1 MDSKNDTS
9 SERIRQG
16 ISRNLKVVDNKDTKA
31 DTLPKQYGK
40 IPFGITS
47 QLTNLSARALLLYL
61 DMSQL
66 FWGENN
72 SLNLTTNPIT
82 DDGLAKRTGY
92 SLAKI
97 ARARK
102 ELVDSGVVE
111 IIKTAHA
118 DTGKLKRVFRFSQ
131 VEEMGEDKPQ
141 PEAPNSQ
148 DRIGAIDRNEQHQL
162 TEPVNPT
169 LQNLSI
175 PNEGKKSVN
184 SDGDSVSVSDGSK
197 PLLHSST
204 SNNYYYNY
212 NNPTD
217 SINQLEEMIE
227 NGGEDELKR
236 IQQTYWPA
244 PDKDRMRGSLADLLN
259 QIAQEFDFPSTYAFK
274 LLEEVSRDKG
284 GIKFPQGFTT
294 QAGMEHLTQKAKP
307 LKREIKEQKKQEQ
320 EKHEQKLKEKAE
332 RQREEERKHRQT
344 VFQDLGS
351 QFDKDVQ
358 NSIKG
363 VIMDSSVYYRPFGE
377 ERALEAKIDTF
388 LSGQEEIIKSL
399 YAKHVETSLDSDDV
413 MEKEKSDG
421 MTEREKALKKY
432 SETMWGRSQAETRL
446 GDFCDF
452 IKEKIL
458 SDKQLH
464 SPFTLD
470 DDSKPQPPDTA
481 ITRAEPQPTKP
492 STPDQTEAK
501 PKEGLPPMAGG
512 GFNEGLKLE
521 LIKQGI
527 ARLDSSPPDDYATWV
542 NKMETYNMLANAGM
556 TKGQLWKAVISQS
569 GDKSSP
575 KSDKVSQQ
583 EAQNCAPTTVQ
594 DATEE
599 TQLALFG

>member
-1 MDSKNDTS
+1 
-9 SERIRQG
+9 
-16 ISRNLKVVDNKDTKA
+16 
-31 DTLPKQYGK
+31 
-40 IPFGITS
+40 
-47 QLTNLSARALLLYL
+47 
-61 DMSQL
+61 
-66 FWGENN
+66 
-72 SLNLTTNPIT
+72 
-82 DDGLAKRTGY
+82 
-92 SLAKI
+92 
-97 ARARK
+97 
-102 ELVDSGVVE
+102 
-111 IIKTAHA
+111 
-118 DTGKLKRVFRFSQ
+118 
-131 VEEMGEDKPQ
+131 
-141 PEAPNSQ
+141 
-148 DRIGAIDRNEQHQL
+148 
-162 TEPVNPT
+162 
-169 LQNLSI
+169 
-175 PNEGKKSVN
+175 
-184 SDGDSVSVSDGSK
+184 
-197 PLLHSST
+197 
-204 SNNYYYNY
+204 
-212 NNPTD
+212 
-217 SINQLEEMIE
+217 MIE

-259 QIAQEFDFPSTYAFK
+259 QIEQQFDFPSNYAFR

-307 LKREIKEQKKQEQ
+307 LQREIKEQKKQEQ
-320 EKHEQKLKEKAE
+320 EKHEQKLKEKADQ
-332 RQREEERKHRQT
+332 QRKIELEHRQT
-344 VFQDLGS
+344 VFQGLGP
-351 QFDKDVQ
+351 QFDQDVE
-358 NSIKG
+358 NFIKG
-363 VIMDSSVYYRPFGE
+363 VIMDSYVYYRPFGE
-377 ERALEAKIDTF
+377 ERALEGKIDAF

-399 YAKHVETSLDSDDV
+399 YDKHIGTELDSDGV
-413 MEKEKSDG
+413 I
-421 MTEREKALKKY
+421 EREKALKERWGKR
-432 SETMWGRSQAETRL
+432 MWDWNGTRI

-458 SDKQLH
+458 SDDQLK

-470 DDSKPQPPDTA
+470 DDSKPQPRDIA

-556 TKGQLWKAVISQS
+556 TKGQLWEAVISQS

-583 EAQNCAPTTVQ
+583 EAQDCAPTTVQ

-599 TQLALFG
+599 TQLELFGWEPPSVAGASNDAVEQDDDQDTFAEISAG

>member
-1 MDSKNDTS
+1 
-9 SERIRQG
+9 
-16 ISRNLKVVDNKDTKA
+16 
-31 DTLPKQYGK
+31 
-40 IPFGITS
+40 
-47 QLTNLSARALLLYL
+47 
-61 DMSQL
+61 
-66 FWGENN
+66 
-72 SLNLTTNPIT
+72 
-82 DDGLAKRTGY
+82 
-92 SLAKI
+92 
-97 ARARK
+97 
-102 ELVDSGVVE
+102 
-111 IIKTAHA
+111 
-118 DTGKLKRVFRFSQ
+118 
-131 VEEMGEDKPQ
+131 
-141 PEAPNSQ
+141 
-148 DRIGAIDRNEQHQL
+148 
-162 TEPVNPT
+162 
-169 LQNLSI
+169 
-175 PNEGKKSVN
+175 
-184 SDGDSVSVSDGSK
+184 
-197 PLLHSST
+197 
-204 SNNYYYNY
+204 
-212 NNPTD
+212 
-217 SINQLEEMIE
+217 MIE

-259 QIAQEFDFPSTYAFK
+259 QIAQEFDFPSNYAFK
-274 LLEEVSRDKG
+274 LLEEVSKDKG

-413 MEKEKSDG
+413 I
-421 MTEREKALKKY
+421 EREKALKERWGKR
-432 SETMWGRSQAETRL
+432 MWDWNGTRI

-556 TKGQLWKAVISQS
+556 TKGQLWEAVISQS

-599 TQLALFG
+599 TQLELFG

>member
-1 MDSKNDTS
+1 MDTKNDTS
-9 SERIRQG
+9 RSSDRQG
-16 ISRNLKVVDNKDTKA
+16 ISRSIEVVDNKDTKA
-31 DTLPKQYGK
+31 ETLPKQYGK

-47 QLTNLSARALLLYL
+47 QLTNLSAKALLLYL

-118 DTGKLKRVFRFSQ
+118 DSGKLKRVFRFYQ
-131 VEEMGEDKPQ
+131 VGEMDKDKPQ
-141 PEAPNSQ
+141 TEASNSQ

-184 SDGDSVSVSDGSK
+184 SDSDSVSVSDGSK

-217 SINQLEEMIE
+217 SINQLEEMIK

-259 QIAQEFDFPSTYAFK
+259 QIEQEFDFPSNYAFK
-274 LLEEVSRDKG
+274 LLEEMSKDKG

-307 LKREIKEQKKQEQ
+307 LQREIKEQKKQEQ
-320 EKHEQKLKEKAE
+320 EKHEQKLREKAK
-332 RQREEERKHRQT
+332 RQREEEQKQLQR
-344 VFQDLGS
+344 VFQGLGP
-351 QFDKDVQ
+351 QFDQDVE
-358 NSIKG
+358 NFIKG
-363 VIMDSSVYYRPFGE
+363 VIMDSYVYYRPFGE
-377 ERALEAKIDTF
+377 ERALEGKIDAF

-399 YAKHVETSLDSDDV
+399 YDKHIGTELDSDGV
-413 MEKEKSDG
+413 I
-421 MTEREKALKKY
+421 EREKALKERWGKR
-432 SETMWGRSQAETRL
+432 MWDWNGTRI

-458 SDKQLH
+458 SDDQLK

-470 DDSKPQPPDTA
+470 DDSKPQPRDIA

-512 GFNEGLKLE
+512 GFNEELKQE
-521 LIKQGI
+521 LIEKGI
-527 ARLDSSPPDDYATWV
+527 AELEAENFGPWANSMSTGR
-542 NKMETYNMLANAGM
+542 MLAETGM
-556 TKGQLWKAVISQS
+556 TPNQLWKTVISQS
-569 GDKSSP
+569 GDKPSP
-575 KSDKVSQQ
+575 KLGQVSQNQ
-583 EAQNCAPTTVQ
+583 TEKLGAETVQ

-599 TQLALFG
+599 TQLELFG